1 MDIVLS
7 NNRYDEEL
15 NVMTLKSDGSVSTA
29 AALTTGS
36 NLTVNGY
43 ITYGNNVWNRS
54 ADGIYRT
61 YYATNEISY
70 YCCGGNSAIGHVF
83 YNNGYSNVFQI
94 KIMVM
99 LQHPVI

>member
-1 MDIVLS
+1 MIWWRIK
-7 NNRYDEEL
+7 RYDF
-15 NVMTLKSDGSVSTA
+15 KSDGNVSIA

-36 NLTVNGY
+36 NFTVNGY

-70 YCCGGNSAIGHVF
+70 YCCGGTSSTIGHIF

-94 KIMVM
+94 KNNGDASCTGSFTASGK
-99 LQHPVI
+99 